1 MAGTL
6 VSSVG
11 LSYHDCV
18 QLNEVGV
25 LCMTQKY
32 PMLAKEFERVRV
44 GKPPATLDLSR
55 YGLDAPPLNKR
66 NDVNAWSSA
75 LRNAE
80 SQLHHQSIRCLNSS
94 LCFWICVY
102 RQAIQLIKSCHLLF
116 SPHKMF
122 RLVSELFKVTEHV
135 CDCWYCWN
143 HSSDFFYILEGCISL
158 FSCSLIWCEDL
169 KSL

>member
-6 VSSVG
+6 FSSVG
-11 LSYHDCV
+11 LSYHDSV

-94 LCFWICVY
+94 LCFRICVY

-116 SPHKMF
+116 NPHKMF
-122 RLVSELFKVTEHV
+122 RPVSEIVQTTPQ
-135 CDCWYCWN
+135 
-143 HSSDFFYILEGCISL
+143 I
-158 FSCSLIWCEDL
+158 FSIFLRAVSPCFPVH
-169 KSL
+169 

>member
-1 MAGTL
+1 MAWTL

-11 LSYHDCV
+11 LSYHDSV
-18 QLNEVGV
+18 QLNEVDV

-135 CDCWYCWN
+135 CDCWYCSN
-143 HSSDFFYILEGCISL
+143 HFSDFFYALEGCISL